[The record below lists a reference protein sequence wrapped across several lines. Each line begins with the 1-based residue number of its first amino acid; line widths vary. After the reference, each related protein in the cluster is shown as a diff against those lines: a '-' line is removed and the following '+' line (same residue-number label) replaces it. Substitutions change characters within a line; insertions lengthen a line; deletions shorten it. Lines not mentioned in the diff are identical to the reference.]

1 MAYEPGP
8 LEAALAAAVGNDPA
22 LVEELRLAFLDSA
35 ERHAETLRLAQ
46 SDPEWQYAA
55 LKLKGLAASFGA
67 SDLIEAAERAAVSA
81 RGDAVALR
89 AIGRA
94 LDAFRD

>member
-35 ERHAETLRLAQ
+35 ERHAETLRLAE
-46 SDPEWQYAA
+46 SEPEWQFAA

-67 SDLIEAAERAAVSA
+67 TDLIEAADRAGASA
-81 RGDAVALR
+81 RGDAGALR
-89 AIGRA
+89 AVSQA

>member
-1 MAYEPGP
+1 MAYESGP

-22 LVEELRLAFLDSA
+22 LVEELRLAFLESA
-35 ERHAETLRLAQ
+35 ERHAETLRLAE
-46 SDPEWQYAA
+46 SDPEWQFAA

-67 SDLIEAAERAAVSA
+67 TDLIEAADRAVAA
-81 RGDAVALR
+81 PRADAGALR
-89 AIGRA
+89 AIDRA